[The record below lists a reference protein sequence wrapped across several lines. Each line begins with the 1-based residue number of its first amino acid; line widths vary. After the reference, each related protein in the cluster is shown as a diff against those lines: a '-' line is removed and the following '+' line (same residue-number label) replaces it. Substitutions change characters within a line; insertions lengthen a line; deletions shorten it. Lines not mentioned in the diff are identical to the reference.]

1 MTARIVYTSL
11 FNQTSA
17 YAFIQECVKISPE
30 GDESRI
36 EIAYIRGSQINFVI
50 LPDSLQRAPFFNRIK
65 MWRKFSG
72 HAVYGANTAMIE
84 ALGGRGGGRGGRGGR
99 GGPPMGGRGFGGRDS
114 GRGGPPAG
122 MPPQGNPYGAPGG
135 YNAGPAGYGAPQGG
149 YAPPQAQGMY
159 GAPPPSRGFGGP
171 PPPYR

>member
-1 MTARIVYTSL
+1 MK
-11 FNQTSA
+11 
-17 YAFIQECVKISPE
+17 ECTKISPE
-30 GDESRI
+30 GVESRI
-36 EIAYIRGSQINFVI
+36 EVAYIRGSQINFVI
-50 LPDSLQRAPFFNRIK
+50 LPDALQKAPFFNRIK
-65 MWRKFSG
+65 LWRKFSG

-122 MPPQGNPYGAPGG
+122 MPPAGNPYGAPGG
-135 YNAGPAGYGAPQGG
+135 YNAAPQGYPSGPGG
-149 YAPPQAQGMY
+149 YGPPQGMY
-159 GAPPPSRGFGGP
+159 GAPAPGRGFGP